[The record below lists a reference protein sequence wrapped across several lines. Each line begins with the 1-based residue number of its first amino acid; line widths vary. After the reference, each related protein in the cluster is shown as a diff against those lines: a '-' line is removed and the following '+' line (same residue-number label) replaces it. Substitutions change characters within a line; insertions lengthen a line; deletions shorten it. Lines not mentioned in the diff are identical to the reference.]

1 MVDNKL
7 DLNFDKVQ
15 PLEDWITEVT
25 GPIVDA
31 IGFISESLE
40 ALYQELM

>member
-1 MVDNKL
+1 MVDNNL
-7 DLNFDKVQ
+7 DLDFDKTQ
-15 PLEDWITEVT
+15 SLEEWITEVT
-25 GPIVDA
+25 EPIVDA